1 MAKFTLSAV
10 TTSGE
15 VLLTYFDANSN
26 QFSGLTFDESV
37 SVACDTSTLTFNA
50 LKYRIEN
57 GQQVINLPIN
67 NLTYGTIIRLRERN
81 EMMEFKI
88 QSINYTFL
96 PNNLQLQFTCLD
108 RFQAEAT
115 KINVGYTIQADPTDP
130 NFLGA
135 QSIDTWARKIIRETN
150 LPWGYIP
157 VDEANMG
164 IIKQLVSDEQILAR
178 DDIINPSE
186 WNRINEAL
194 INEFA
199 TNPATLNSAVSFEC
213 SNVNA
218 FEALKKLA
226 SDNELILRVDYST
239 NNIYFIPQKNWW
251 FKGYYFNPHIN
262 LQQMGL
268 QGDGQNMATVLNV
281 TGAKDINDQEIT
293 LVPSIPEDFEKYV
306 STADWENSYYYPTF
320 FNDHSTDKNFTTL
333 ASLMPW
339 FENKLI
345 DISFYRNKL
354 ITPQQEEDINNIL
367 SNDLRRVNVPLM
379 IAARNHYKNVEKWM
393 MDLQKIRTEVEN
405 KVGYVV
411 GSLDTMIS
419 NLMHNI
425 PDDYSI
431 APIGVLLESVRVT
444 RPRPRTYIR
453 LAVPCG
459 ENVNVSLDGA
469 ASNNKA
475 DGFAYFNN
483 PDTTS
488 TEDHILT
495 FQYNAV
501 TTTLTINFKFQTN
514 IYDFRYTVPNI
525 AGPIPELDTFLNEE
539 ASTLHAASQTLAKN
553 SYLIRQYWEGD
564 NYRHESFYRTFKH
577 IGVTTV
583 SDGLDPTMDEPL
595 TADSA
600 WSAQDA
606 GSIGNIVNQL
616 PSYFGKMPTR
626 SEVIQEC
633 DNIDSRMNTY
643 WQAMRRAALQQGL
656 FIPEQWDCVDFLN
669 QWGNEGPSTT
679 VFSQWLIQLL
689 PLTNSDGHYKI
700 NDAYG
705 QNCAPQNNGHVRTIY
720 HHKYYDQQRDILNPL
735 VTNDVHYLSTNP
747 QKVITSNTENYYI
760 KVSTIPE
767 AEAEAEFEQ
776 GYIWYTQ
783 YNANIN
789 HHRFVEDTIQLFC
802 TKLKYQEVVYNIGS
816 FVPATTVRNGSWP
829 DVSTYID
836 DYYQKLLSC
845 AVQGTTMYQWQ
856 AKHDE
861 IWQHLY
867 AAYPGVF
874 NETTYNNTD
883 AASSMDLYFAAKAQL
898 TALNQPEFSYSL
910 TGIDIY
916 SRDDKLLLWNVKLG
930 DQVRIDYAEDEAN
943 IQVIDT
949 ALQEPLYITSINH
962 SLRDDGNYQFNVA
975 TRKATD
981 TMVRRFA
988 RLLTL
993 GR

>member
-15 VLLTYFDANSN
+15 VLLTYFDATNN
-26 QFSGLTFDESV
+26 QFGGLTFDESLNN
-37 SVACDTSTLTFNA
+37 SCDTSELIFSA
-50 LKYRIEN
+50 MKYRIEN
-57 GQQVINLPIN
+57 GQQLINLPITS
-67 NLTYGTIIRLRERN
+67 LTYGTIIRLRERDIVT
-81 EMMEFKI
+81 EFKI

-115 KINVGYTIQADPTDP
+115 KIGVGYTIQADPTDP

-150 LPWGYIP
+150 LPWGYIN
-157 VDEANMG
+157 VDEANATL
-164 IIKQLVSDEQILAR
+164 IKQLASEEQIFAR
-178 DDIINPSE
+178 DNITDSAE
-186 WNRINEAL
+186 WDRINDAL

-199 TNPATLNSAVSFEC
+199 VNPATLNAAVSFEC
-213 SNVNA
+213 SNANA

-293 LVPSIPEDFEKYV
+293 LVPSIPEDFEKFV

-320 FNDHSTDKNFTTL
+320 FDDHSTDKNFATL
-333 ASLMPW
+333 ASLIPW

-367 SNDLRRVNVPLM
+367 TNDLRRVNAPLI
-379 IAARNHYKNVEKWM
+379 IATRNHLKNVEKWM

-411 GSLDTMIS
+411 GALDTMLDTLVTP
-419 NLMHNI
+419 NNN
-425 PDDYSI
+425 SI
-431 APIGVLLESVRVT
+431 APS
-444 RPRPRTYIR
+444 
-453 LAVPCG
+453 AVFL
-459 ENVNVSLDGA
+459 VSLYDTLFICIPCATGLNLYINNST
-469 ASNNKA
+469 ASQPTIDRMVIPIQPTFSLTENNTLRFQS
-475 DGFAYFNN
+475 GTQE
-483 PDTTS
+483 DTL
-488 TEDHILT
+488 I
-495 FQYNAV
+495 
-501 TTTLTINFKFQTN
+501 INFKYNTN
-514 IYDFRYTVPNI
+514 IYDLSYTVPTIN
-525 AGPIPELDTFLNEE
+525 GPIPELDSFLNEE
-539 ASTLHAASQTLAKN
+539 AAALNAAAQTLAKN
-553 SYLIRQYWEGD
+553 SYLLRTYWEGN
-564 NYRHESFYRTFKH
+564 NYRHESFYCQFKPMGMYTKNDTEN
-577 IGVTTV
+577 I
-583 SDGLDPTMDEPL
+583 DPEIDEQL
-595 TADSA
+595 TARSFWSTADQSA
-600 WSAQDA
+600 IGTAALDA
-606 GSIGNIVNQL
+606 LIA
-616 PSYFGKMPTR
+616 YFGKAPTR
-626 SEVIQEC
+626 SQVIQEC
-633 DNIDSRMNTY
+633 ANIAAKMNEY
-643 WQAMRRAALQQGL
+643 WTAMRRAALQQGV
-656 FIPEQWDCVDFLN
+656 FVPTSWDCVDFYKAHQSVN
-669 QWGNEGPSTT
+669 I
-679 VFSQWLIQLL
+679 FSPWLISLL
-689 PLTNSDGHYKI
+689 PLTDEIDSNNQHHYRISDYYGRDSVPQSIKPQSIYRYKF
-700 NDAYG
+700 
-705 QNCAPQNNGHVRTIY
+705 
-720 HHKYYDQQRDILNPL
+720 YDQQRDIVNPL
-735 VTNDVHYLSTNP
+735 VTNNVQYLAINTD
-747 QKVITSNTENYYI
+747 KVITSNTDNYYEKQTDI
-760 KVSTIPE
+760 TE
-767 AEAEAEFEQ
+767 DD
-776 GYIWYTQ
+776 GYIWYTLSKNQ
-783 YNANIN
+783 
-789 HHRFVEDTIQLFC
+789 RTLKDTIQLFR
-802 TKLKYQEVVYNIGS
+802 TKLKYQDMVYNIGH
-816 FVPATTVRNGSWP
+816 FMPATLQSTPTWP
-829 DVSTYID
+829 SDGETYIEK
-836 DYYQKLLSC
+836 YYHQLLQC
-845 AVQGTTMYQWQ
+845 YVQGTTMYQWQ

-867 AAYPGVF
+867 AAYPGIF

-930 DQVRIDYAEDEAN
+930 DQVRIDYVEDEAN
-943 IQVIDT
+943 PQIVDM
-949 ALQEPLYITSINH
+949 ALRESLYVTGINH